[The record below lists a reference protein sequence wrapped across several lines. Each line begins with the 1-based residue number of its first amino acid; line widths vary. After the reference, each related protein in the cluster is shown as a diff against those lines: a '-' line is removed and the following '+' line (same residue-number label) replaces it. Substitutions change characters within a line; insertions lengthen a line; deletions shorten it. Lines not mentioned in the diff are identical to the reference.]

1 MNEYKRLTNNN
12 ADEYDPEYDF
22 CIGCKYFG
30 EPNGCNRPNGAC
42 DNYER
47 FIETYNR
54 LAELEDKIMNGTL
67 VEMPCKV
74 GDTVYCVEYF
84 CNYKGCSSDEQ
95 MFCCGC
101 PEMIERERRK
111 EKFVISKKKFRLQD
125 LDRVGKT
132 LFPTE
137 EAAEARLKELQE
149 QQK

>member
-1 MNEYKRLTNNN
+1 MNEYKRLTEK
-12 ADEYDPEYDF
+12 D
-22 CIGCKYFG
+22 
-30 EPNGCNRPNGAC
+30 GATRVMSQWAGTS
-42 DNYER
+42 NELKIYR
-47 FIETYNR
+47 R
-54 LAELEDKIMNGTL
+54 LAELEDKIMDGTL
-67 VEMPCKV
+67 VETPCKV

-101 PEMIERERRK
+101 SEMLERERRK

-149 QQK
+149 KQK

>member
-1 MNEYKRLTNNN
+1 MNEYKRLTN
-12 ADEYDPEYDF
+12 D
-22 CIGCKYFG
+22 
-30 EPNGCNRPNGAC
+30 
-42 DNYER
+42 
-47 FIETYNR
+47 IETYNR

-67 VEMPCKV
+67 IELPCKV

-95 MFCCGC
+95 IFCCGC
-101 PEMIERERRK
+101 PEMLERERRK

-137 EAAEARLKELQE
+137 EAAEAKLKELQE
-149 QQK
+149 YEK

>member
-1 MNEYKRLTNNN
+1 MSEYKRLTEK
-12 ADEYDPEYDF
+12 D
-22 CIGCKYFG
+22 
-30 EPNGCNRPNGAC
+30 GATRVMSQWAGTS
-42 DNYER
+42 NSLKIYR
-47 FIETYNR
+47 R

-67 VEMPCKV
+67 VETPCKV

-95 MFCCGC
+95 IFCCGC

-149 QQK
+149 KQK